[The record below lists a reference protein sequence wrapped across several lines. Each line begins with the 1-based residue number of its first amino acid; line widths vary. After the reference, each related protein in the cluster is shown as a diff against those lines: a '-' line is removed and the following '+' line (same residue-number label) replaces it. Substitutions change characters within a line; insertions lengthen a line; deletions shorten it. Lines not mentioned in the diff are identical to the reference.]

1 MAATVCPSPQFV
13 GLDNSGNPLSGG
25 KLYSYSAG
33 TTTNLNTFSDSD
45 LSVANA
51 NPVILDA
58 GGRATVYLS
67 ASSYKFKLTS
77 SGDDV
82 IYTQDN
88 VISSAPYD
96 VDLDVPFVAGEA
108 VTAGQ
113 AIYLSDGTGSRTAGR
128 WYLADSDTAAYSSLP
143 ITGFA
148 VDAVALAATGSVRLL
163 GIASVP
169 GTLSVGSTYYV
180 AATPGAI
187 ASSAGTFSK
196 AMGVADTAS
205 TLVMTVQQT
214 ISQVANLLVTGTLR
228 VNGVAT
234 FDVQPILSSLTASQA
249 VFSDGSKG
257 LVSNA
262 ITGTGNVV
270 MSASP
275 TLTGTIGAAEMT
287 LSTPLPV
294 ASGGTGI
301 AAITANAL
309 MLGADTSDVTL
320 LGPGANLD
328 VVTSNGTIWTS
339 AAPASSNAYAGSAV
353 SGRLTLTSGTS
364 VTTAD
369 VTGAATIYW
378 TPYNGA
384 VIDLYTGSEWT
395 QETFAE
401 LSIAASS
408 GTASKPHDIFLDYNG
423 GSPALAILAWTNDT
437 TRATALALQDSILIK
452 TGDTQQRYLGTVY
465 LDGSKQ
471 CADSYAKRWCWNYY
485 NRVTRP
491 MRVIDSTDAW
501 TYTSAAWRQAN
512 ASAANQVDIV
522 CGVAQD
528 GIEVSV
534 FAHCNN
540 SSGNVQMSV
549 SVGEN
554 STSSTA
560 TGALIGRLD
569 NTNTSSVEPVQTT
582 LRALPAAG
590 RNYYVWLEYSQ
601 AAGTTTWYG
610 DNGATNIQSG
620 IVAMWWG

>member
-1 MAATVCPSPQFV
+1 MAATVCPAPQFV

-45 LSVANA
+45 LSVPNA
-51 NPVILDA
+51 NPIILDA

-128 WYLADSDTAAYSSLP
+128 WYLTDSDTAAYSTLP

-148 VDAVALAATGSVRLL
+148 VAAVALAATGSVRLL
-163 GIASVP
+163 GRASVP
-169 GTLSVGSTYYV
+169 GTLSVGATYFLG
-180 AATPGAI
+180 ATPGAL

-234 FDVQPILSSLTASQA
+234 FDVQPILSSLTASRA
-249 VFSDGSKG
+249 VFTDGSKG

-275 TLTGTIGAAEMT
+275 TLTGTIGAAAMT

-301 AAITANAL
+301 AAITANTV
-309 MLGADTSDVTL
+309 MLGAGTSDVTL
-320 LGPGANLD
+320 LAPGTSGNLM
-328 VVTSNGTIWTS
+328 TSNGTLWQSTAPSGGTS
-339 AAPASSNAYAGSAV
+339 DLAIV
-353 SGRLTLTSGTS
+353 EGRLTLTSGTP

-369 VTGAATIYW
+369 VTGATNIYFA
-378 TPYNGA
+378 P
-384 VIDLYTGSEWT
+384 YTGNRIALYDGSSDWNIR
-395 QETFAE
+395 TFTVIT
-401 LSIAASS
+401 IAVGTIDAGKPYDLFAYDNS
-408 GTASKPHDIFLDYNG
+408 GTVTFDAP
-423 GSPALAILAWTNDT
+423 LAWTNDT
-437 TRATALALQDSILIK
+437 ARATAL
-452 TGDTQQRYLGTVY
+452 TTQNGVLVKSGATTRRYIGTFY
-465 LDGSKQ
+465 TT
-471 CADSYAKRWCWNYY
+471 ATTTTEDSYAKRLLWNYY

-491 MRVIDSTDAW
+491 MAVVASGSW
-501 TYTSAAWRQAN
+501 TYQTSTFRQAN
-512 ASAANQVDIV
+512 ASTANQLEFVVGWAEVGLDV
-522 CGVAQD
+522 FVLVTTGNSDASVRCQVGVGFD
-528 GIEVSV
+528 
-534 FAHCNN
+534 
-540 SSGNVQMSV
+540 
-549 SVGEN
+549 
-554 STSSTA
+554 STTA
-560 TGALIGRLD
+560 PDALG
-569 NTNTSSVEPVQTT
+569 VQTAPAT
-582 LRALPAAG
+582 ALANERIELSAALRKYPAVGQHVA
-590 RNYYVWLEYSQ
+590 VWLEKSE
-601 AAGTTTWYG
+601 ATGTTSWMGSSG
-610 DNGATNIQSG
+610 DGYVSG
-620 IVAMWWG
+620 IIGSIAG